1 MIIRL
6 NTSQESELGQLF
18 NYLNAAGLHYR
29 FLANEK
35 VVVAPKLNDPH
46 AVKKFDVVTDT
57 IAIETPYQLAS
68 NKWKKQTQFEVKGI
82 PVGSDIFNVI
92 AGPCSVESE
101 EQIFTTA
108 EFLHKLG
115 VKFIR
120 GGAYKPRTSPYSFMG
135 MGKKGLKLLSEAAKQ
150 YDLRVVTEI
159 LDLSLLDEVYQY
171 ADVLQVGSRN
181 MQNFYM
187 LNELGKINKPILLK
201 RGMHAKTA
209 EWLLAAEYI
218 LSGGNQQ
225 VILCERGIRSFD
237 PETRNVMDVGVIPLL
252 KELSHLPVI
261 ADPSHGTG
269 AASRVEALAL
279 ASAAAGA
286 NGMIIEV
293 HPEPKKAL
301 SDSQQAL
308 NFAQFDQLLNKLQA
322 LLGVFNR
329 ESDHASAVL
338 KLQSL

>member
-6 NTSQESELGQLF
+6 KTTHEAELAHLF
-18 NYLNAAGLHYR
+18 NYLKKEAPHYR
-29 FLANEK
+29 FLPAEK
-35 VVVAPKLNDPH
+35 IIVAPKL
-46 AVKKFDVVTDT
+46 TDAET
-57 IAIETPYQLAS
+57 IKALDGVEEIIRIDTPYQLAS
-68 NKWKKQTQFEVKGI
+68 NKWKTETRFDVNGI
-82 PVGSDIFNVI
+82 GMGTGIFNII

-135 MGKKGLKLLSEAAKQ
+135 MGKAGLQIMREAARQ

-159 LDLSLLDEVYQY
+159 MDLSLLDEVYEY
-171 ADVLQVGSRN
+171 ADILQVGSRN

-187 LNELGKINKPILLK
+187 LNELGRIDKPVLLK
-201 RGMHAKTA
+201 RGMHAKVT

-218 LSGGNQQ
+218 LSGGNQD

-237 PETRNVMDVGVIPLL
+237 PDSRNVMDIGVIPLL

-269 AASRVEALAL
+269 AASRVQPVALA
-279 ASAAAGA
+279 ATAAGA

-293 HPEPKKAL
+293 HPNPKQAL
-301 SDSQQAL
+301 SDSQQTVT
-308 NFAQFDQLLNKLQA
+308 FDQFETLLVQVRA
-322 LLGVFNR
+322 LLSTLHR
-329 ESDHASAVL
+329 ESDPPSPVL

>member
-1 MIIRL
+1 MIISVKSNRENEL
-6 NTSQESELGQLF
+6 ESLF
-18 NYLNAAGLHYR
+18 IFLKKESPHYR
-29 FLANEK
+29 FLPDQHIII
-35 VVVAPKLNDPH
+35 APRLADKPELH
-46 AVKKFDVVTDT
+46 SFDIIST
-57 IAIETPYQLAS
+57 ITVIDTPYQLAS
-68 NKWKKQTQFEVKGI
+68 NKWKKQTSFDVNGI
-82 PVGSDIFNVI
+82 SVGSNLFNII

-115 VKFIR
+115 IKFIR

-135 MGKKGLKLLSEAAKQ
+135 LGKTGLQLLSEAAKQ

-159 LDLSLLDEVYQY
+159 MDLSLLDEVYKY

-187 LNELGKINKPILLK
+187 LNELGKINKPVLLK
-201 RGMHAKTA
+201 RGMHAKVT

-218 LSGGNQQ
+218 LSGGNEK

-237 PETRNVMDVGVIPLL
+237 PESRNVMDVGVIPLL

-269 AASRVEALAL
+269 ASSRVTSMAL
-279 ASAAAGA
+279 ASASAGA
-286 NGMIIEV
+286 DGLIIEV
-293 HPEPKKAL
+293 HPNPKQAL
-301 SDSQQAL
+301 SDSAQAI
-308 NFAQFDQLLNKLQA
+308 NFDQFEQLMLQVKTLLNA
-322 LLGVFNR
+322 FNR
-329 ESDHASAVL
+329 ESDSTPIL
-338 KLQSL
+338 KLQTL